1 MVGRTAAEAFERFN
15 SQPVPSPIRYAH
27 MTEGNR
33 GEYMETA
40 RSQLP
45 GAALPR
51 DISSGEKV
59 DADIERFIATRHE
72 KRVRDEGR
80 DRAEE
85 VWKASARKH
94 AAKQRQQARLEW
106 HLHHQGQAER
116 LRRTLESLIA
126 HHEQQAEKLGGD
138 AA

>member
-1 MVGRTAAEAFERFN
+1 MDVEKL
-15 SQPVPSPIRYAH
+15 
-27 MTEGNR
+27 
-33 GEYMETA
+33 ETD
-40 RSQLP
+40 L
-45 GAALPR
+45 
-51 DISSGEKV
+51 DNFIEK
-59 DADIERFIATRHE
+59 RHA
-72 KRVRDEGR
+72 KRVREEGE
-80 DRAEE
+80 RAQEE
-85 VWKASARKH
+85 AWKASARKH